1 MNIVFI
7 GASKFGLRCLDAI
20 VKTDSCLIKGVITAK
35 EKFKIS
41 YNSKGVKN
49 VLHANFSSYCD
60 KHNFECE
67 EMKSNMKTNSLLNK
81 VKKWKP
87 DAFIV
92 CGWYHI
98 IPKFWIEEIAPAY
111 GLHASLLPD
120 YSGGAPLVWAM
131 INGEK
136 ETGITLFQMDSGVDS
151 GPILGQEK
159 VSILPYY
166 TIKDLYFQIEE
177 AGIKLIKDQIPLI
190 SLGKHKLIPQ
200 DETKRRIFPQRSPE
214 DGEIDW
220 QWDIDKIKNFI
231 KAQTKPYP
239 GAFTIINNKKIIL
252 WDAEIYESDKR

>member
-20 VKTDSCLIKGVITAK
+20 VETDSCSIKGVITAQ

-41 YNSKGVKN
+41 YNPNGVKN
-49 VLHANFSSYCD
+49 VLHADFSTYCNN
-60 KHNFECE
+60 HHFECE
-67 EMKSNMKTNSLLNK
+67 EMKTNMKSNALFNK
-81 VKKWKP
+81 VKKWNP
-87 DAFIV
+87 DAFVV
-92 CGWYHI
+92 CGWYHM
-98 IPKFWIEEIAPAY
+98 IPKLWRDFAPAY

-151 GPILGQEK
+151 GPIIGQEK
-159 VSILPYY
+159 VSILPNYN
-166 TIKDLYFQIEE
+166 IKDLYLKIEE
-177 AGIKLIKDQIPLI
+177 AGIKLIKKQIPLI

-200 DETKRRIFPQRSPE
+200 DNSKRRIFPQRSPE
-214 DGEIDW
+214 DGEINW
-220 QWDIDKIKNFI
+220 EWDINKIKNFI

>member
-20 VKTDSCLIKGVITAK
+20 VKTDSCLIKGVITAQQ
-35 EKFKIS
+35 KFKIS

-49 VLHANFSSYCD
+49 FLHANFSSYCD
-60 KHNFECE
+60 EHNFECE

-81 VKKWKP
+81 VKKWNP

-92 CGWYHI
+92 CGWYHM
-98 IPKFWIEEIAPAY
+98 IPKFWREEIAPAY

-159 VSILPYY
+159 VAILPDY

-220 QWDIDKIKNFI
+220 EWDIDKIKNFI

-252 WDAEIYESDKR
+252 WDAEIKKIEKK